1 MDTPQEIALRLPD
14 SDAIQRSV
22 FSRQFADSS
31 VEDLV
36 VFLFDQYSR
45 RLCRYVLA
53 FGLSIHDAEDV
64 VQETFLCLVGHLNAQ
79 KDSSKIKSWLF
90 RVAHNL
96 ALKRR
101 AAIKVSL
108 KRHDHEVPV
117 TRMQDR
123 LHSAEQQMMF
133 RQSQFQ
139 LRAIFAV
146 LPEQDQ
152 RCLHLR
158 AEGLKY
164 REIAQILGISLG
176 AVSISLTRSIARMTR
191 ANGGE

>member
-1 MDTPQEIALRLPD
+1 
-14 SDAIQRSV
+14 
-22 FSRQFADSS
+22 
-31 VEDLV
+31 
-36 VFLFDQYSR
+36 
-45 RLCRYVLA
+45 
-53 FGLSIHDAEDV
+53 
-64 VQETFLCLVGHLNAQ
+64 
-79 KDSSKIKSWLF
+79 
-90 RVAHNL
+90 
-96 ALKRR
+96 
-101 AAIKVSL
+101 L